1 MTRFPLKFMKEKE
14 AATTAAVPFHW
25 CTLLELITSI
35 TMSPSLQMNMNCH
48 VHVLLSECM
57 LALLASA
64 WNVHRPE
71 RSHCASSSCDFSQS
85 QFFVTYTH
93 TGRKIKPTHL
103 QWWQCPQTNTAPS
116 CFFFMW
122 FLTVSIFFLF
132 VYNTMSPSL
141 QMNMNCHVHVFI
153 RYYWHHPLH
162 ILGIHQ
168 ASRHSLDLGS

>member
-1 MTRFPLKFMKEKE
+1 MKEK
-14 AATTAAVPFHW
+14 AAANPAAVPFQR

-85 QFFVTYTH
+85 QIFVTYSH

-122 FLTVSIFFLF
+122 FLTVSIFFFLF
-132 VYNTMSPSL
+132 II
-141 QMNMNCHVHVFI
+141 QC
-153 RYYWHHPLH
+153 PLLCRWPW
-162 ILGIHQ
+162 IATFMFYFQ
-168 ASRHSLDLGS
+168 SVC